1 MLQTDFEDL
10 KIEPPKKVTALNLSK
25 GERYLTGPTPASNFS
40 SADSDGTVN
49 MTTDEVRKWRHV
61 VVNVLD
67 SGNTD
72 VRSAPILSARNAVS
86 VLNDL
91 SPGGALM
98 QAARQE
104 SLAEHYPEA
113 VQRDLRLL
121 YGSLSELL
129 RHFWG
134 CFVPT
139 PPTTPAMQEKATKT
153 YDTLTKFQ
161 HVKLRPFEN
170 ELARNFSSGP
180 KITNHINQMLSA
192 ASRKFTAWQQMITKI
207 R

>member
-1 MLQTDFEDL
+1 M
-10 KIEPPKKVTALNLSK
+10 TALNLSK
-25 GERYLTGPTPASNFS
+25 GERYLTGPTPASNLTN
-40 SADSDGTVN
+40 AELDSNLRLTP
-49 MTTDEVRKWRHV
+49 DEVRKWRHML
-61 VVNVLD
+61 VNVLD

-139 PPTTPAMQEKATKT
+139 PPTTTAMQEKANKT
-153 YDTLTKFQ
+153 YDTLIKFQ

-170 ELARNFSSGP
+170 DLARNFSSGP

-192 ASRKFTAWQQMITKI
+192 ASRKFSAWQQMISKL